1 MQISRLQ
8 RHCFDGRLYIL
19 TISIMIFADYSV
31 FFSRCSHID
40 SDSVNINYCFC
51 IFSNFTIVSRH
62 KYVELLCIKC
72 EANIIGT
79 GTNGSVDNAVEEVVK
94 VLSDLEKFAPTKD
107 EYSSLC
113 LLLTLPRLTDHLQY
127 KEWNPSNARVQCF
140 REVYPLVEKF
150 LPGDRKS
157 SDPNHPFTVAKNDR
171 LIQLIIKGIL
181 YESCVNYCQ
190 AKATGSK
197 ESEQVIICNITK
209 RMVCKFLLGYTSNRI

>member
-1 MQISRLQ
+1 
-8 RHCFDGRLYIL
+8 
-19 TISIMIFADYSV
+19 
-31 FFSRCSHID
+31 
-40 SDSVNINYCFC
+40 
-51 IFSNFTIVSRH
+51 
-62 KYVELLCIKC
+62 VELLCIKS
-72 EANIIGT
+72 EANIIGI
-79 GTNGSVDNAVEEVVK
+79 GSNGSVDNAVEEVVK

-127 KEWNPSNARVQCF
+127 KDWNPSNARVQCF

-157 SDPNHPFTVAKNDR
+157 SDPNHPVTVAKNDR

-197 ESEQVIICNITK
+197 ESEQVILQGAS
-209 RMVCKFLLGYTSNRI
+209 FALHLLIYNRKANS